1 MSIRVTQ
8 GSDNVFADM
17 GFGPGEAVSRLIRTD
32 LVMAIAAR
40 IKESGLTQKQAEK
53 LFGVT
58 QPRVSD
64 IVRGR
69 IERFSIDAL
78 VAMLTRLGVEVRLE
92 LRKRRVRSA

>member
-1 MSIRVTQ
+1 MSIRVTR

-17 GFGPGEAVSRLIRTD
+17 GFAPEEAVNLLIRTD
-32 LVMAIAAR
+32 LVIAITAR
-40 IKESGLTQKQAEK
+40 IKESGLTQKQAAK

>member
-1 MSIRVTQ
+1 MSIRITR
-8 GSDNVFADM
+8 GSGNVFADM
-17 GFGPGEAVSRLIRTD
+17 GFAPDKAASLLIRTD
-32 LVMAIAAR
+32 LTIAITER
-40 IKESGLTQKQAEK
+40 IKESGLTQKQTAR

-69 IERFSIDAL
+69 VDRFSIDAL
-78 VAMLTRLGVEVRLE
+78 VEMLTRLGVEVRLE

>member
-1 MSIRVTQ
+1 MSIRVTR

-17 GFGPGEAVSRLIRTD
+17 GFAPEEAVNLLIRTE
-32 LVMAIAAR
+32 LVIAITAR
-40 IKESGLTQKQAEK
+40 IKESGLTQKQAAK

-92 LRKRRVRSA
+92 LRKRRVRSV